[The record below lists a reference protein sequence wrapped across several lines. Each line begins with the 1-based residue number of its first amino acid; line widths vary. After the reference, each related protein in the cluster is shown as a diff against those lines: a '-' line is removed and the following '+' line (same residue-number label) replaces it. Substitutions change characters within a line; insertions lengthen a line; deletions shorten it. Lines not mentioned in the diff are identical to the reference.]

1 MINRKEIL
9 EYISSDSYKP
19 MCLKELAVYFH
30 CDNGDDYIPF
40 VKEVVALEENGDIVR
55 TSNNLFHTPKSLHM
69 YKGVIVSVKPNFA
82 FASMDELEEDIYIAK
97 EDMKNAIYKDYVL
110 IKLGKKKDGKVV
122 QVLSR
127 GLTSI
132 VGEYKDGFLYPDD
145 KNLNDKIYVAK
156 SCRKDLINGHKIQCL
171 LESNN
176 MGLVAYLTKIIGHK
190 NDPGVD
196 IESILLSH
204 EAKVEFPNE
213 VMEYIEAIPNS
224 VSKKEKE
231 NRRDLSGLHIVTI
244 DGEDAKD
251 LDDAICVKRTM
262 NGYKLYV
269 SIADVSYYVK
279 ETSVLDKEA
288 FERGTSIYMV
298 NKVVPMLPHKLS
310 NGVCSLNEGVD
321 RLTITCEMDFNLSG
335 DMIDY
340 DVYPSWIRSKHRLN
354 YTEVNRLFAGEETTL
369 VDDTKEMLN
378 YALELS
384 RLIRKKREDKG
395 EIELDIPEAKFV
407 VDDEGKIKDINVRT
421 RNEAEMLIEDFMISA
436 NETIA
441 SYIYFQK
448 LPFVYRVH
456 DKPVDTK
463 IRNFYSIATILGHK
477 IKVAREGVHPKQLQ
491 EALNSCETEQEKNI
505 MGMFLLRSMA
515 KAKYQVENIGHFG
528 LASDCYTHFTSP
540 IRRYPDLI
548 VHRLLREYVFNSDLS
563 YDERDQIQLLT
574 YICEQSSNA
583 ERKAIEIEREVE
595 SLKKAEYMENH
606 IGEVYEGIVSS
617 VISKGIFVELYNTVE
632 GMISF
637 TDMQDDYYIFDD
649 KNLCAI
655 GTKTRR
661 IIRIGDKMTIKV
673 KDASKALS
681 TIDFVELNNVRRG
694 RSDYSGKRKKTY
706 KRKPKSK
713 A

>member
-1 MINRKEIL
+1 MVNRTDIL
-9 EYISSDSYKP
+9 DFISSSEYKP
-19 MCLKELAVYFH
+19 MCLKELAIHFH
-30 CDNGDDYIPF
+30 CDNGDDYVPF
-40 VKEVVALEENGDIVR
+40 VKEVVSLEEAGDLVR
-55 TSNNLFHTPKSLHM
+55 TSNNLFHLPKKLNM

-82 FASMDELEEDIYIAK
+82 FASLDELEEDVYIAK
-97 EDMKNAIYKDYVL
+97 EDMNHAIYKDHVL

-122 QVLSR
+122 QVISR
-127 GLTSI
+127 GLSSV

-171 LESNN
+171 LESNHL
-176 MGLVAYLTKIIGHK
+176 GLVAYLTKIIGHK

-196 IESILLSH
+196 IESILLSN
-204 EAKVEFPNE
+204 EAKVEFPDE
-213 VMEYIEAIPNS
+213 VMSYIEDIPTE

-231 NRRDLSGLHIVTI
+231 NRRDLSDLLIVTI

-310 NGVCSLNEGVD
+310 NGICSLNEGVD
-321 RLTITCEMDFNLSG
+321 RLTLTCEMDFDLKGN
-335 DMIDY
+335 MVEY

-354 YTEVNRLFAGEETTL
+354 YTEVNAFFASEKTTL
-369 VDDTKEMLN
+369 TNDTKEMLVH
-378 YALELS
+378 ARELS
-384 RLIRKKREDKG
+384 HLIRDRRVEKG
-395 EIELDIPEAKFV
+395 EIELDIPEAKFKV
-407 VDDEGKIKDINVRT
+407 NEDGKIEDILIRT
-421 RNEAEMLIEDFMISA
+421 RNDAEMMIEDFMISA
-436 NETIA
+436 NETVA
-441 SYIYFQK
+441 SYIFFQK

-463 IRNFYSIATILGHK
+463 IRNFYSIATVLGHK
-477 IKVAREGVHPKQLQ
+477 VRVSREGVHPKQLQ

-548 VHRLLREYVFNSDLS
+548 VHRLLREYIFNHDLS

-574 YICEQSSNA
+574 YICEQSSLA

-595 SLKKAEYMENH
+595 ALKKAEYMEDH
-606 IGEVYEGIVSS
+606 VGEVYDGVVSS

-632 GMISF
+632 GMIAF

-673 KDASKALS
+673 KSASKALS

-694 RSDYSGKRKKTY
+694 RSDNHARKGKNY
-706 KRKPKSK
+706 KRKPKGK

>member
-1 MINRKEIL
+1 MVNRNDIL
-9 EYISSDSYKP
+9 EYISSSEYKP
-19 MCLKELAVYFH
+19 MCLKELAVHFG
-30 CDNGDDYIPF
+30 CDNGDDYVPF
-40 VKEVVALEENGDIVR
+40 VKEVVSLEEDGDIYR
-55 TSNNLFHTPKSLHM
+55 TNNNLFHIPARLNM
-69 YKGVIVSVKPNFA
+69 VKGVIVSVKPNFA
-82 FASMDELEEDIYIAK
+82 FVSVDGLDDDIYIAK
-97 EDMKNAIYKDYVL
+97 EDMNNAIYKDKVL
-110 IKLGKKKDGKVV
+110 VKLGKKKDGKIVRII
-122 QVLSR
+122 SR
-127 GLTSI
+127 GLTSV
-132 VGEYKDGFLYPDD
+132 VGEYRDGFLYPDD

-156 SCRKDLINGHKIQCL
+156 SCRKDLVNGHKAQCL

-176 MGLVAYLTKIIGHK
+176 MGLVAYLTRIIGHK

-196 IESILLSH
+196 IESILLSN
-204 EAKVEFPNE
+204 EAKIEFPNE
-213 VMEYIEAIPNS
+213 VMEYIENIPTS

-231 NRRDLSGLHIVTI
+231 NRKDLTDLLIVTI

-269 SIADVSYYVK
+269 SIADVSHYVK

-310 NGVCSLNEGVD
+310 NGICSLNEGVD
-321 RLTITCEMDFNLSG
+321 RLTITCEMSFNMDG
-335 DMIDY
+335 DIYDY
-340 DVYPSWIRSKHRLN
+340 DVYPSFIRSKHRLN
-354 YTEVNRLFAGEETTL
+354 YTEVNKHFNNEDNTL
-369 VDDTKEMLN
+369 TNDVKEMMN
-378 YALELS
+378 DALELAKI
-384 RLIRKKREDKG
+384 IRNKRRNKG
-395 EIELDIPEAKFV
+395 EIELDIPEAKFKV
-407 VDDEGKIKDINVRT
+407 NEDGKIEDISVRV
-421 RNEAEMLIEDFMISA
+421 RNDAEMLIEDFMISA
-436 NETIA
+436 NETVA
-441 SYIYFQK
+441 SYIYFAK

-477 IKVAREGVHPKQLQ
+477 VKVSREGVHPKQLQ
-491 EALNSCETEQEKNI
+491 EALESCETEQEKSI

-540 IRRYPDLI
+540 IRRYPDLV
-548 VHRLLREYVFNSDLS
+548 VHRLLREYMFDHKMDF
-563 YDERDQIQLLT
+563 DERDQIELLA
-574 YICEQSSNA
+574 YICEQSSLA

-595 SLKKAEYMENH
+595 SLKKAEYMESH
-606 IGEVYEGIVSS
+606 IGEVYEGVVSS

-632 GMISF
+632 GMIAF

-694 RSDYSGKRKKTY
+694 RSDNSGRKNKTY
-706 KRKPKSK
+706 KRK
-713 A
+713 